1 MKDISRDLSRRL
13 LSDRKLTQLVVVAV
27 LVFGTFAVLV
37 PDLFL
42 TQRNFT
48 SIMFQMPEIALL
60 SLGVMLAM
68 LTAGID
74 LSVVSMSNLAAL
86 STTYLLVTQVTEGG
100 GNVWM
105 WIGISIAIGMLVGLL
120 AGLANGL
127 IIAGIGVTPILA
139 TLATLTL
146 YNGIAVGTRRGQ
158 SITGLPQEFI
168 SLGNG
173 SLGGI
178 PIPMIVLIAA
188 AILVAFFINK
198 TGLGMQTVLVG
209 ANQEAAKYSAIG
221 VKKVILATYTV
232 SGGLSALAGLIIAS
246 RSASANP
253 DYGASYVLL
262 AIVIVVLG
270 GVNPYG
276 GFGTVTGVILAT
288 LVLQMVSSGFNAL
301 RFSQF
306 FYQLAQGFILVAV
319 MVLNT
324 YMDKRRLRGK
334 KDPSPPKGF
343 PETAEI
349 TTVEAEEARARK
361 DQESS

>member
-1 MKDISRDLSRRL
+1 MKDISRDLTRRL
-13 LSDRKLTQLVVVAV
+13 LSDRKLTQLVVVA
-27 LVFGTFAVLV
+27 LVVFLSFSILV

-42 TQRNFT
+42 TPRNFI
-48 SIMFQMPEIALL
+48 SMAFQIPEIALL
-60 SLGVMLAM
+60 ALGVMLAM

-86 STTYLLVTQVTEGG
+86 STAYLLVTQVTEGG
-100 GNVWM
+100 GNVYVWIVLSIV
-105 WIGISIAIGMLVGLL
+105 IGIVVGLIS
-120 AGLANGL
+120 GLANGA

-146 YNGIAVGTRRGQ
+146 YNGIAVGIRNGQ
-158 SITGLPQEFI
+158 SIIGLPPEFTAI
-168 SLGNG
+168 GNG
-173 SLGGI
+173 SFLGI
-178 PIPMIVLIAA
+178 PIPMIIL
-188 AILVAFFINK
+188 LVAGIGVALYINK
-198 TGLGMQTVLVG
+198 TGLGMQSVLVG
-209 ANQEAAKYSAIG
+209 ANQEAATYSAIG
-221 VKKVILATYTV
+221 VKKVLLMTYTL

-288 LVLQMVSSGFNAL
+288 AVLQMVASGFNAL

-306 FYQLAQGFILVAV
+306 FYQLAQGFVLIAV
-319 MVLNT
+319 MILNT
-324 YMDKRRLRGK
+324 YVDKRRLKAK
-334 KDPSPPKGF
+334 KDKAP
-343 PETAEI
+343 
-349 TTVEAEEARARK
+349 
-361 DQESS
+361 QES

>member
-1 MKDISRDLSRRL
+1 MKDISRDLTRRL
-13 LSDRKLTQLVVVAV
+13 LSDRKLTQLVVVA
-27 LVFGTFAVLV
+27 LFVFALFSALA

-42 TQRNFT
+42 TPRNFV
-48 SIMFQMPEIALL
+48 SMAFQVPEIALL
-60 SLGVMLAM
+60 ALGVMLAM

-74 LSVVSMSNLAAL
+74 LSVVSISNLAAL
-86 STTYLLVTQVTEGG
+86 STSYLLVTQVGEGG
-100 GNVWM
+100 GNVYF
-105 WIGISIAIGMLVGLL
+105 WIVVSILIGMFVGLL
-120 AGLANGL
+120 AGFANGA

-146 YNGIAVGTRRGQ
+146 YNGIAVGLRNGQ
-158 SITGLPQEFI
+158 SITGLPEEFVAI
-168 SLGNG
+168 GNG
-173 SLGGI
+173 SLFGV
-178 PIPMIVLIAA
+178 PMPMVIL
-188 AILVAFFINK
+188 LVAAVGVAIYINR
-198 TGLGMQTVLVG
+198 TGLGMQSVLVG
-209 ANQEAAKYSAIG
+209 ANETAANYSAIG
-221 VKKVILATYTV
+221 VKKVLYMTYTL

-288 LVLQMVSSGFNAL
+288 VVLQMVASGFNAL

-306 FYQLAQGFILVAV
+306 FYQLAQGFVLIAV

-324 YMDKRRLRGK
+324 YLDRRRLKAK
-334 KDPSPPKGF
+334 KEKAPK
-343 PETAEI
+343 
-349 TTVEAEEARARK
+349 
-361 DQESS
+361 ES

>member
-1 MKDISRDLSRRL
+1 MKDISRDLTRRL
-13 LSDRKLTQLVVVAV
+13 LSDRKLTQLVVVA
-27 LVFGTFAVLV
+27 LVVCLSFSILV

-42 TQRNFT
+42 TPRNFI
-48 SIMFQMPEIALL
+48 SMAFQIPEIALL
-60 SLGVMLAM
+60 ALGVMLAM

-86 STTYLLVTQVTEGG
+86 STAYLLVTQVTEGG
-100 GNVWM
+100 GNVYVWIVIAIV
-105 WIGISIAIGMLVGLL
+105 IGIVVGLIS
-120 AGLANGL
+120 GLANGA

-146 YNGIAVGTRRGQ
+146 YNGIAVGIRNGQ
-158 SITGLPQEFI
+158 SIIGLPPEFTAI
-168 SLGNG
+168 GNG
-173 SLGGI
+173 SFLGI
-178 PIPMIVLIAA
+178 PIPMIIL
-188 AILVAFFINK
+188 LVAGIGVALYINK
-198 TGLGMQTVLVG
+198 TGLGMQSVLVG
-209 ANQEAAKYSAIG
+209 ANQEAATYSAIG
-221 VKKVILATYTV
+221 VKKVLLMTYTL

-288 LVLQMVSSGFNAL
+288 AVLQMVASGFNAL

-306 FYQLAQGFILVAV
+306 FYQLAQGFVLIAV
-319 MVLNT
+319 MILNT
-324 YMDKRRLRGK
+324 YVDKRRLKAK
-334 KDPSPPKGF
+334 KDKAP
-343 PETAEI
+343 
-349 TTVEAEEARARK
+349 
-361 DQESS
+361 QES

>member
-1 MKDISRDLSRRL
+1 M
-13 LSDRKLTQLVVVAV
+13 VA
-27 LVFGTFAVLV
+27 LIVFLCFSILV

-42 TQRNFT
+42 TPRNFT
-48 SIMFQMPEIALL
+48 SMAFQVPEIALL

-74 LSVVSMSNLAAL
+74 LSVVSISNLAAL
-86 STTYLLVTQVTEGG
+86 STAYLLVTQVTERG
-100 GNVWM
+100 GNVYLWIALSVV
-105 WIGISIAIGMLVGLL
+105 IGIIVGLI
-120 AGLANGL
+120 AGLANGA

-146 YNGIAVGTRRGQ
+146 YNGIAVGIRDGQ
-158 SITGLPQEFI
+158 SIIGLPPEFTEI
-168 SLGNG
+168 GNG
-173 SLGGI
+173 SLFGI
-178 PIPMIVLIAA
+178 PIPMIILILAGMG
-188 AILVAFFINK
+188 VAFYINK
-198 TGLGMQTVLVG
+198 TGLGMQSVLVG
-209 ANQEAAKYSAIG
+209 ANTDAATYSAIG
-221 VKKVILATYTV
+221 VKRVLLMTYMI

-288 LVLQMVSSGFNAL
+288 LVLQMVASGFNAL

-306 FYQLAQGFILVAV
+306 FYQLAQGFVLIAV
-319 MVLNT
+319 MILNT
-324 YMDKRRLRGK
+324 YVDRRRMKAK
-334 KDPSPPKGF
+334 KDRTPK
-343 PETAEI
+343 
-349 TTVEAEEARARK
+349 K
-361 DQESS
+361 S

>member
-1 MKDISRDLSRRL
+1 VKDISRDLTRRL
-13 LSDRKLTQLVVVAV
+13 LSDRKLTQLVVVA
-27 LVFGTFAVLV
+27 LVVFLSFSILV

-42 TQRNFT
+42 TPRNFI
-48 SIMFQMPEIALL
+48 SMAFQIPEIALL
-60 SLGVMLAM
+60 ALGVMLAM

-86 STTYLLVTQVTEGG
+86 STAYLLVTQVTEGG
-100 GNVWM
+100 GNVYVWIVLSIV
-105 WIGISIAIGMLVGLL
+105 IGIVVGLIS
-120 AGLANGL
+120 GLANGA

-146 YNGIAVGTRRGQ
+146 YNGIAVGIRNGQ
-158 SITGLPQEFI
+158 SIIGLPPEFTAI
-168 SLGNG
+168 GNG
-173 SLGGI
+173 SFLGI
-178 PIPMIVLIAA
+178 PIPMIIL
-188 AILVAFFINK
+188 LVAGIGVALYINK
-198 TGLGMQTVLVG
+198 TGLGMQSVLVG
-209 ANQEAAKYSAIG
+209 ANQEAATYSAIG
-221 VKKVILATYTV
+221 VKKVLLMTYTL

-288 LVLQMVSSGFNAL
+288 AVLQMVASGFNAL

-306 FYQLAQGFILVAV
+306 FYQLAQGFVLIAV
-319 MVLNT
+319 MILNT
-324 YMDKRRLRGK
+324 YVDKRRLKAK
-334 KDPSPPKGF
+334 KDKAP
-343 PETAEI
+343 
-349 TTVEAEEARARK
+349 
-361 DQESS
+361 QES

>member
-1 MKDISRDLSRRL
+1 MKDISRDLTRRL
-13 LSDRKLTQLVVVAV
+13 LSDRKLTQLVVVALFVFV
-27 LVFGTFAVLV
+27 LFSLLA

-42 TQRNFT
+42 TPQNFV
-48 SIMFQMPEIALL
+48 SMAFQVPEIALL

-74 LSVVSMSNLAAL
+74 LSVVSISNLAAL
-86 STTYLLVTQVTEGG
+86 STSYLLVTQVGEGG
-100 GNVWM
+100 GNVYL
-105 WIGISIAIGMLVGLL
+105 WIVISILIGMFVGLV
-120 AGLANGL
+120 AGFANGA

-146 YNGIAVGTRRGQ
+146 YNGIAVGLRNGQ
-158 SITGLPQEFI
+158 SITGLPEEFVAI
-168 SLGNG
+168 GNG
-173 SLGGI
+173 SLLGI
-178 PIPMIVLIAA
+178 PIPMVIL
-188 AILVAFFINK
+188 LVAAVGVAIYINR
-198 TGLGMQTVLVG
+198 TGLGMQSVLVG
-209 ANQEAAKYSAIG
+209 ANETAANYSAIG
-221 VKKVILATYTV
+221 VKKVLYMTYTL

-276 GFGTVTGVILAT
+276 GFGTVTGVVLAT
-288 LVLQMVSSGFNAL
+288 VVLQMVASGFNAL

-306 FYQLAQGFILVAV
+306 FYQLAQGFVLIAV

-324 YMDKRRLRGK
+324 YLDRRRLKAK
-334 KDPSPPKGF
+334 KDKAPK
-343 PETAEI
+343 
-349 TTVEAEEARARK
+349 
-361 DQESS
+361 ES